1 MPPSVLPILA
11 RQPARCLAAARTV
24 ARDQRRRLRNDV
36 LAVKG
41 LMPLLMKPRNGE
53 RWTPEDREQ
62 LRACLKR
69 LSVASPYLIVL
80 LMPGGIF
87 FLPVLAW
94 WLDRRRRS
102 RDRRAAAAQRPVL

>member
-1 MPPSVLPILA
+1 MLPSIFVLFI
-11 RQPARCLAAARTV
+11 RHSVRYFRAARDFSV
-24 ARDQRRRLRNDV
+24 DQRKRLRNDV

-41 LMPLLMKPRNGE
+41 LMPLLMKPRNGG
-53 RWTPEDREQ
+53 RWTLEDREQ

-69 LSVASPYLIVL
+69 LSVASPYLLVL

-94 WLDRRRRS
+94 WLDRRRRN
-102 RDRRAAAAQRPVL
+102 RDRRAATAQRPVP